1 MKAEIFKLICKVYE
15 KATLI
20 NQEVFSEWIAWKNIK
35 SVEQMDE
42 LLAGLIQKHG
52 EDKKVISAIPGVE
65 LDTTKKRK
73 DITEDII
80 CHVGAMVTDML
91 TEEFSVDLSTIE
103 NRVKIHELKQYL
115 NDCINEILND
125 EEN

>member
-1 MKAEIFKLICKVYE
+1 
-15 KATLI
+15 
-20 NQEVFSEWIAWKNIK
+20 
-35 SVEQMDE
+35 
-42 LLAGLIQKHG
+42 
-52 EDKKVISAIPGVE
+52 
-65 LDTTKKRK
+65 
-73 DITEDII
+73 
-80 CHVGAMVTDML
+80 ML